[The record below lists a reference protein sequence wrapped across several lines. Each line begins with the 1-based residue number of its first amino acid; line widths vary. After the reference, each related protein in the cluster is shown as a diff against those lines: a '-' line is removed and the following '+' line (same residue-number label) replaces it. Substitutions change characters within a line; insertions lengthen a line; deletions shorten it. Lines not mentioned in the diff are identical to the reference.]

1 MRRIAEALRGDF
13 VLAGRPAWG
22 YSLLCALGIC
32 LPLVAGVMLGHVPQ
46 GAAMA
51 LGGYLT
57 VFGDAPGL
65 PYGERARK
73 LLVATLMVTLG
84 SGLGALIQPYPWVA
98 AVVVG
103 LVAMAG
109 GYWPVISISAVL
121 SVALTYFAPPGLSV
135 PAHMEVTAAG
145 GLLMTLLLVGLWPV
159 RRLQPL
165 RTAFETAGTALADL
179 LEAAGRAPLSD
190 ESWEVLRRSAGT
202 ALDDAAK
209 AFSLYR
215 VSEED
220 DRALQRLLATLTRVL
235 HETVALRVLRV
246 AAVQTGVGT
255 GWTEELNEAVGAL
268 ARALR
273 EAVTLGGSA
282 GVPEALGAV
291 GRFADQVEEI
301 RRAAHTGGAPLPAAA
316 LLGQVRRC
324 LDRIGMAV
332 RSVAQQAV
340 EGVEVGP
347 RLPRFG
353 RLRKPVFS
361 TGHHPVRLG
370 LAVPLAMVLM
380 LVTHEHYAKWFV
392 VTVIVSLRPAYRDTV
407 ERVVLRTAGTAVGA
421 AVAPGHLYLIVFLK
435 RSPRMN
441 PGDSSHPNHAALRTV
456 ATLLL
461 GGSPSGPVYAGFRAP
476 AHDPVPG
483 DAGSALPAVSN
494 GRSRELGYRSRVR
507 PRLTVPARGALPQP
521 VPVKARSGA
530 GAPSRTGRTPMAEA
544 RGPRPASPI
553 DQGLDEVRARLSSAA
568 VAADRFAD
576 SLDRLDKE
584 SGGSAPQRLRD
595 AVTAARRLRDNA
607 LALFAVPRPSE
618 ESGPTAAVLDMV
630 ADRLENVA
638 EAVGTERPE
647 APADDLD
654 GVLDE
659 LGAHVD
665 VLAARRLDEVAE
677 GAADQMTE
685 VRRGI
690 MHAAAAQPALKGLS
704 AEALRL
710 AALTAPRR

>member
-32 LPLVAGVMLGHVPQ
+32 LPLVAGVMLGQVPQ

-73 LLVATLMVTLG
+73 LVVATLMVTLG

-109 GYWPVISISAVL
+109 GYWPVISISSVL
-121 SVALTYFAPPGLSV
+121 SVALTYFAPPGMSV
-135 PAHMEVTAAG
+135 PAHMEITAAG

-220 DRALQRLLATLTRVL
+220 DRALQRLLATLTRII
-235 HETVALRVLRV
+235 HETVALRVLRA

-301 RRAAHTGGAPLPAAA
+301 RQAAHTGGAPLPAAA

-370 LAVPLAMVLM
+370 LAVTLAMVLM

-421 AVAPGHLYLIVFLK
+421 AGAAVVLAVAPGHLYLIVFIAVCAVLGFAL
-435 RSPRMN
+435 RGASYGYWTIFATPLSLMLSDFSLPLDWGAAAVRVALTIAGGALVLLFARLLWPRGQRAKLTGRAVEMLEK
-441 PGDSSHPNHAALRTV
+441 HAALVRS
-456 ATLLL
+456 LIEQ
-461 GGSPSGPVYAGFRAP
+461 
-476 AHDPVPG
+476 DP
-483 DAGSALPAVSN
+483 
-494 GRSRELGYRSRVR
+494 
-507 PRLTVPARGALPQP
+507 
-521 VPVKARSGA
+521 
-530 GAPSRTGRTPMAEA
+530 
-544 RGPRPASPI
+544 
-553 DQGLDEVRARLSSAA
+553 DEVRARLSSAA
-568 VAADRFAD
+568 VAADRFSD

-584 SGGSAPQRLRD
+584 PGGSAPQRLRD

-607 LALFAVPRPSE
+607 LALFAVPRPGE
-618 ESGPTAAVLDMV
+618 ESGPAAAVLDMV

-665 VLAARRLDEVAE
+665 VLTARRLDEVAE

>member
-13 VLAGRPAWG
+13 VISGRPAWG
-22 YSLLCALGIC
+22 YGLLCALGIC
-32 LPLVAGVMLGHVPQ
+32 LPLLLGVRLGHVPQ

-57 VFGDAPGL
+57 AFGDAPGL

-73 LLVATLMVTLG
+73 LLVAALMVTLG
-84 SGLGALIQPYPWVA
+84 SGLGALIQPHPWPA

-109 GYWPVISISAVL
+109 GYWPVISVSSVL
-121 SVALTYFAPPGLSV
+121 AVALTYFAPSDMSV
-135 PAHMEVTAAG
+135 PVHMGITAAG
-145 GLLMTLLLVGLWPV
+145 GLLMTSFLVVLWPV

-165 RTAFETAGTALADL
+165 RAAFEEAGTALADL

-190 ESWEVLRRSAGT
+190 ESWEALRRRGVT
-202 ALDDAAK
+202 ARDEAAR

-220 DRALQRLLATLTRVL
+220 DRALERLLATLTRVF
-235 HETVALRVLRV
+235 HETVALRVLRA
-246 AAVQTGVGT
+246 AAVREDMGVEWAG
-255 GWTEELNEAVGAL
+255 ELDAATGAL
-268 ARALR
+268 AGALR
-273 EAVTLGGSA
+273 EAVTLGGPVA
-282 GVPEALGAV
+282 LPEALAAM
-291 GRFADQVEEI
+291 GRFADRVEEI
-301 RRAAHTGGAPLPAAA
+301 RRTAHTGGAPLPAAA

-361 TGHHPVRLG
+361 TGRHPVRLG
-370 LAVPLAMVLM
+370 LAVTLAMALM

-407 ERVVLRTAGTAVGA
+407 ERVALRTIGTAVGA
-421 AVAPGHLYLIVFLK
+421 AAAAVVLAVAPGHLYLLLFIAVCAVPGFALRGASYGYWTVFATPLSLMLSDFSVPLGWGAAAV
-435 RSPRMN
+435 RMALTIAGGALALLFARLLWPRGQRVELTRRMA
-441 PGDSSHPNHAALRTV
+441 DMLEEHAALV
-456 ATLLL
+456 
-461 GGSPSGPVYAGFRAP
+461 
-476 AHDPVPG
+476 
-483 DAGSALPAVSN
+483 
-494 GRSRELGYRSRVR
+494 RSL
-507 PRLTVPARGALPQP
+507 
-521 VPVKARSGA
+521 
-530 GAPSRTGRTPMAEA
+530 
-544 RGPRPASPI
+544 I
-553 DQGLDEVRARLSSAA
+553 DQDPDEVRARVSAA
-568 VAADRFAD
+568 ANAADRFSG

-584 SGGSAPQRLRD
+584 PGGGAPRRLRD
-595 AVTAARRLRDNA
+595 AVTAAQRLRDNA
-607 LALFAVPRPSE
+607 LALFAVPPPSE
-618 ESGPTAAVLDMV
+618 ESGPTATVLDMV

-638 EAVGTERPE
+638 EAIRTERPE

-677 GAADQMTE
+677 GAADRMTG

-690 MHAAAAQPALKGLS
+690 MHAAAARPTLKGLS
-704 AEALRL
+704 AEAVRL
-710 AALTAPRR
+710 ASLTAPRR

>member
-1 MRRIAEALRGDF
+1 
-13 VLAGRPAWG
+13 
-22 YSLLCALGIC
+22 
-32 LPLVAGVMLGHVPQ
+32 
-46 GAAMA
+46 
-51 LGGYLT
+51 
-57 VFGDAPGL
+57 
-65 PYGERARK
+65 
-73 LLVATLMVTLG
+73 
-84 SGLGALIQPYPWVA
+84 
-98 AVVVG
+98 
-103 LVAMAG
+103 
-109 GYWPVISISAVL
+109 
-121 SVALTYFAPPGLSV
+121 
-135 PAHMEVTAAG
+135 
-145 GLLMTLLLVGLWPV
+145 
-159 RRLQPL
+159 
-165 RTAFETAGTALADL
+165 
-179 LEAAGRAPLSD
+179 
-190 ESWEVLRRSAGT
+190 
-202 ALDDAAK
+202 
-209 AFSLYR
+209 
-215 VSEED
+215 
-220 DRALQRLLATLTRVL
+220 
-235 HETVALRVLRV
+235 
-246 AAVQTGVGT
+246 
-255 GWTEELNEAVGAL
+255 
-268 ARALR
+268 
-273 EAVTLGGSA
+273 
-282 GVPEALGAV
+282 
-291 GRFADQVEEI
+291 
-301 RRAAHTGGAPLPAAA
+301 
-316 LLGQVRRC
+316 
-324 LDRIGMAV
+324 MAV

-370 LAVPLAMVLM
+370 LAVTLAMVLM

-421 AVAPGHLYLIVFLK
+421 AGAAVVLAVAPGHFYLLK

-441 PGDSSHPNHAALRTV
+441 LGDCSHPNHAALRTV

-461 GGSPSGPVYAGFRAP
+461 GGSPSGPVYTGFHAP

-507 PRLTVPARGALPQP
+507 PRLTVPARGAPPQP

-530 GAPSRTGRTPMAEA
+530 EAPSHAGLTPWLKPEVRARHLRSTRTPT
-544 RGPRPASPI
+544 RC
-553 DQGLDEVRARLSSAA
+553 ARLSSAA
-568 VAADRFAD
+568 VAADRFSD

-584 SGGSAPQRLRD
+584 PGGSAPQRLRD

-607 LALFAVPRPSE
+607 LALFAVPPSGE
-618 ESGPTAAVLDMV
+618 ASGPTAAVLDMV

-665 VLAARRLDEVAE
+665 VLAARRLDE